1 MGRPK
6 LYADAAAKQ
15 RAYRARLEAETMRV
29 DRRRWAALEAQVER
43 LAEAVEQARR
53 AGCPVA
59 GQIRGAASTTIM
71 DFLTEWF
78 LQRAVLHHAPVAPQN
93 GRRQHKK

>member
-6 LYADAAAKQ
+6 LYPDAAAKH
-15 RAYRARLEAETMRV
+15 RAYRKRLATETMRV

-43 LAEAVEQARR
+43 LGDAVEQARR

-59 GQIRGAASTTIM
+59 KQIRGACSTTTM

-78 LQRAVLHHAPVAPQN
+78 VQQAALPRDPTAAPIEK
-93 GRRQHKK
+93 RRRKQ